1 MKGLLSFALEG
12 HYKAFY
18 DELKKISAERC
29 RKSAWWMFLDCAA
42 MVPLLGSGLQDYL
55 NFRFYEKSF
64 RERRTYATIGYMDKV
79 NRDFEE
85 VQYSPFIAVKGNFHK
100 NYAKYTHR
108 EHFNAVDGSFEQLE
122 AFLLRHEMFVVK
134 PQIGLGGND
143 VVKMCREE
151 IEDRQDFFES
161 LRARRAI
168 VEELIVQEPHWAA
181 LCPNSVN
188 TIRIMTVAIDGRA
201 QVIFACARVGNGSN
215 ITDNFSHGGMGVLV
229 DRERGVLVGSG
240 VDKALHE
247 SPTSVT
253 GVTFDGF
260 PIPYWKEIQEM
271 VLEAAL
277 VDERIHMV
285 GWDVAITPNGPL
297 LIEGN
302 RSPGFDVVQ
311 VVLGCGAKSMVENA
325 RKELRAYYRRREK
338 LQKKKNALPVGTE
351 K

>member
-1 MKGLLSFALEG
+1 MGLLNFALEG
-12 HYKAFY
+12 HYKRFY
-18 DELKKISAERC
+18 DDLKALPD
-29 RKSAWWMFLDCAA
+29 RKKPAWWLFLDCAA

-100 NYAKYTHR
+100 NYAQFTHR
-108 EHFNAVDGSFEQLE
+108 EHFNAAEGDLTGFET
-122 AFLLRHEMFVVK
+122 FLSRHEAFVVK

-143 VVKMCREE
+143 VTKMRREE
-151 IEDRQDFFES
+151 ITDRAAFFAD
-161 LRARRAI
+161 LQTRRAI

-181 LCPNSVN
+181 LCPDSVN
-188 TIRIMTVAIDGRA
+188 TIRIMTFAVDGHA
-201 QVIFACARVGNGSN
+201 EVIFACARVGNGSN

-229 DRERGVLVGSG
+229 DRERGVLVGNG
-240 VDKALHE
+240 VDKALNE

-253 GVTFDGF
+253 GTRFDGF
-260 PIPYWKEIQEM
+260 PIPFWDEIQAM

-311 VVLGCGAKSMVENA
+311 VVLRRGAKDMVENA
-325 RKELRAYYRRREK
+325 RKELRAYYRRRDV
-338 LQKKKNALPVGTE
+338 QKTSAAAGM
-351 K
+351 